1 MISNPSRYR
10 CGRLK
15 TICEISLLTRH
26 NSRKT
31 FYAYIKNFVL
41 MTRHAIRSFVFGA
54 IWQII
59 AKKLEAADGPQCGCE
74 ADNLNIHYW
83 IIIVDN

>member
-1 MISNPSRYR
+1 
-10 CGRLK
+10 
-15 TICEISLLTRH
+15 
-26 NSRKT
+26 
-31 FYAYIKNFVL
+31 